1 MSRKGRSPPWAVPS
15 TSRIQDSFGTLTH
28 TPLASQDAPPEPKSP
43 SRPWS
48 DEEEES
54 LRLWIA
60 LARCYST
67 VAREVSTRV
76 ADYGLTTPQ
85 FGVLEALYHLGPLS
99 LGELAGKLLVTGGN
113 ITYVMDRLEEQGLVF
128 RDRSGPDRRVV
139 VARLTEKGRDLV
151 REVFPG
157 HAAFIAELT
166 EGLDPRERETLR
178 TLLKK
183 WGKGISDEG

>member
-1 MSRKGRSPPWAVPS
+1 MSGGALPGSDGKRLVQRS
-15 TSRIQDSFGTLTH
+15 
-28 TPLASQDAPPEPKSP
+28 
-43 SRPWS
+43 WS
-48 DEEEES
+48 DREEAS

-67 VAREVSTRV
+67 VAREVSTRIG
-76 ADYGLTTPQ
+76 DYGLTTAQ

-99 LGELAGKLLVTGGN
+99 LGELAEKLLVTGGN

-139 VARLTEKGRDLV
+139 TARLTDDGAALV

-157 HAAFIAELT
+157 HAEFIAELT
-166 EGLDPRERETLR
+166 EGLTGPEQRELR
-178 TLLKK
+178 RLLKK
-183 WGKGISDEG
+183 WGKGLTPPPDAAGD